1 MCTLSQDHNTALKQ
15 SDDKQTL
22 YTRYYFILDFLNSRK
37 FHLSMSYES
46 ITRVRSSLYFVIAVA
61 QCSCFGDPHCLS
73 FDDSRLDFQGDCQYV
88 LSTNMCNDTVV
99 WPPFEVLAVFSDRG
113 VPTSAPAT
121 WVEEVTVNIVDYV
134 STKNFCNDDIVTQLL
149 QL

>member
-1 MCTLSQDHNTALKQ
+1 
-15 SDDKQTL
+15 
-22 YTRYYFILDFLNSRK
+22 
-37 FHLSMSYES
+37 MSYES
-46 ITRVRSSLYFVIAVA
+46 TTRVRSSLYFVIAVA

-99 WPPFEVLAVFSDRG
+99 WPPFEVLAVFSNRG

-121 WVEEVTVNIVDYV
+121 WVEEVTVNVYEYV
-134 STKNFCNDDIVTQLL
+134 SL
-149 QL
+149 QPSQYAVSCHHRPVSKTPFKWHFAGGPMVSRI